1 MILVVPCCRS
11 ERTQITH
18 IFSSRAR
25 ASTSKFARH
34 PANAY
39 TKPSGGKHDCD
50 DSTRAEDVESQRAQP
65 RGWQARRAGNLAS
78 GLERDTQAVELF
90 VQRSTLANLLGD
102 AVAERGLGVAPEV
115 LNDTQPQDD
124 LHTRM
129 RQKLQRNARR
139 KFKRC
144 RTSCCCS
151 NKELRLGWLRGS
163 KRSSRI
169 FALREDRQQHH
180 KRNVAGAATTFG
192 AATGSKGTNGGHRW
206 RRRHSRS
213 GHVPEEQAGRLHRL
227 TCHADMLCIYFVSR

>member
-1 MILVVPCCRS
+1 MCGNSFCLFYFLEFFFLVVPCCRS

-78 GLERDTQAVELF
+78 GLERDMQAAELF

-102 AVAERGLGVAPEV
+102 AVPERGLGIAPEV
-115 LNDTQPQDD
+115 LKDMQPQVD
-124 LHTRM
+124 LHTRK
-129 RQKLQRNARR
+129 RPKLQRNVTAQE
-139 KFKRC
+139 FKQRC
-144 RTSCCCS
+144 RTLCCCCI
-151 NKELRLGWLRGS
+151 KELRLGWQRGS

-169 FALREDRQQHH
+169 FAPR
-180 KRNVAGAATTFG
+180 
-192 AATGSKGTNGGHRW
+192 
-206 RRRHSRS
+206 
-213 GHVPEEQAGRLHRL
+213 
-227 TCHADMLCIYFVSR
+227 